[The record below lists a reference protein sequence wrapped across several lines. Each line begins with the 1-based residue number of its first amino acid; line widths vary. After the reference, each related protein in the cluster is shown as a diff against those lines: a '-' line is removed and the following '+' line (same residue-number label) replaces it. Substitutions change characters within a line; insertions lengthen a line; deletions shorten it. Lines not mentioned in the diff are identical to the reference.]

1 MWYRR
6 GYEVQGVKLQRQRG
20 CIYLT
25 NTIYQIPSTQ
35 YSLLNTQYPI
45 LNTNMKYYLIAGERS
60 GDLHAANLV
69 RALKDQD
76 RNAEFRGMGGDY
88 MEREGVALAVHY
100 EQWAMMGFVEVVLGF
115 TKVLKYYSAVKKDL
129 LDFGADV
136 LILVDFGGFNM
147 RMARFAKARGIS
159 VHYYIPPKVWAW
171 NQKRGHTLKK
181 YVDQLYAIL
190 PFEVDFFKKFGWDI
204 HYVGNPLL
212 DEIEKF
218 RPNPQFHE
226 TNGLTKDMIIAL
238 LPGSRKQE
246 VTKML
251 DTMIGIV
258 AQYKQVQFVIAGVRN
273 LDPLL
278 YEKAEKLSIK
288 VVFEQTY
295 DLLHHASAA
304 IVTSGTATLEV
315 ALFDVPQV
323 VVYKTSEISY
333 RIAKRLI
340 RVPHI
345 SLVNLIAGKE
355 VVKELIQEKY
365 QVNNLTAEL
374 NAMLAYAR
382 RKDEISEGYRLVRE
396 RLGDKKASDE
406 TARLIVGFL
415 AKQKEK

>member
-1 MWYRR
+1 FSSRR
-6 GYEVQGVKLQRQRG
+6 RHTRFSRDWSSDV
-20 CIYLT
+20 C
-25 NTIYQIPSTQ
+25 S
-35 YSLLNTQYPI
+35 S
-45 LNTNMKYYLIAGERS
+45 
-60 GDLHAANLV
+60 DL
-69 RALKDQD
+69 
-76 RNAEFRGMGGDY
+76 
-88 MEREGVALAVHY
+88 
-100 EQWAMMGFVEVVLGF
+100 
-115 TKVLKYYSAVKKDL
+115 
-129 LDFGADV
+129 
-136 LILVDFGGFNM
+136 
-147 RMARFAKARGIS
+147 
-159 VHYYIPPKVWAW
+159 
-171 NQKRGHTLKK
+171 
-181 YVDQLYAIL
+181 
-190 PFEVDFFKKFGWDI
+190 
-204 HYVGNPLL
+204 
-212 DEIEKF
+212 
-218 RPNPQFHE
+218 
-226 TNGLTKDMIIAL
+226 
-238 LPGSRKQE
+238 
-246 VTKML
+246 
-251 DTMIGIV
+251 V